1 MPKQSVV
8 FDCVTGKLGSLAQKI
23 PPWPQKKSNFKKAL
37 KVVVVVVV
45 VVGLCGLVSAMEN
58 GRAKAIMFR
67 KENRRWVTNL
77 QPQADI
83 SAT

>member
-1 MPKQSVV
+1 MSKQRVV
-8 FDCVTGKLGSLAQKI
+8 FDCVTKKLGSLAQKY
-23 PPWPQKKSNFKKAL
+23 PPWPQKKPNFKKAL

-58 GRAKAIMFR
+58 GRAKTIMFR

-77 QPQADI
+77 QPYKDI